1 MSPDSPVAMDA
12 EGRDEF
18 LGNGGTGVLSLST
31 TGEGPPHSVPVSYG
45 YDATDETFYF
55 RLAVGPDS
63 EKGDLA
69 DRAVTFV
76 TYGPGRDERGHGKAD
91 EGGHGKADERGHNGA
106 DERGHG
112 EADERWNSVVAQGR
126 LEGVDEADVAAAS
139 LAGFERVDI
148 PLVDVFDETVR
159 ATTFEF
165 YRLSPEN
172 LTGRKEVRRSG

>member
-1 MSPDSPVAMDA
+1 MGNDTPVAMDA
-12 EGRDEF
+12 EERDEF

-31 TGEGPPHSVPVSYG
+31 TGAEAPHSVPVSYG

-76 TYGPGRDERGHGKAD
+76 TYGPDGESAAGTEGETGSAD
-91 EGGHGKADERGHNGA
+91 PS
-106 DERGHG
+106 
-112 EADERWNSVVAQGR
+112 DERWHSVVAQGR
-126 LEGVDEADVAAAS
+126 LEGVDEGDVATES
-139 LAGFERVDI
+139 LAGLERVDI

-159 ATTFEF
+159 STAFEF
-165 YRLSPEN
+165 YRLRPDQ